1 MNKQGRPTL
10 ALCQQVLS
18 HVPIAAVV
26 EGTKCPGTTM
36 SANSRER
43 ERGNDRAASTARKE
57 SRNLVRNRS
66 SLSVPYF
73 SSSNLKS
80 LGCHKNLTELE
91 VRSGAN
97 ACFATELDKPFFCF
111 GL

>member
-1 MNKQGRPTL
+1 MLTL
-10 ALCQQVLS
+10 
-18 HVPIAAVV
+18 
-26 EGTKCPGTTM
+26 K
-36 SANSRER
+36 ER

-57 SRNLVRNRS
+57 SRNSVRNRS

-73 SSSNLKS
+73 SSSNLKRKS
-80 LGCHKNLTELE
+80 LECHKNLTELE